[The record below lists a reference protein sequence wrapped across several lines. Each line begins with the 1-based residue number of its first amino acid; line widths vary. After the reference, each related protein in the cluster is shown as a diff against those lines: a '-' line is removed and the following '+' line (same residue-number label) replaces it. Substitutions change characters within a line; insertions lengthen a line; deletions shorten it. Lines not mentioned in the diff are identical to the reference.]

1 MLDLLIFAS
10 GKRFGF
16 EFKYTDAPGLT
27 RSIHVALQDL
37 RLDHLWIVY
46 PGSERY
52 SLHERVTAIP
62 LEAVRDPVKMLDA

>member
-1 MLDLLIFAS
+1 MDLLIFVS

-27 RSIHVALQDL
+27 RSMRVALEDL

-46 PGSERY
+46 PGSETY
-52 SLHERVTAIP
+52 SLHERVAAIG
-62 LEAVRDPVKMLDA
+62 LEAVRHPVKMLGA